1 MLKLVLSQIN
11 PDTIVGMDSLKAQL
25 ETMKLHEFG
34 NNVSKMLTKM
44 QSIHRTLKENGHEP
58 DSYRRYLYTSLRTG
72 PNADFNAFMDRIVD
86 DIQSGCGYNRN
97 ITPDEL
103 IVAARTKFNNMIED
117 KSWGKVDPRDAKIL
131 ALTTK
136 LEKLEKDGVKP
147 SANATNG
154 GNPGGGGP
162 KPKMQPLEEW
172 RKKLDGAFKIVEGR
186 TYYWCKHHK
195 SKDYNYDGL

>member
-1 MLKLVLSQIN
+1 
-11 PDTIVGMDSLKAQL
+11 MD
-25 ETMKLHEFG
+25 
-34 NNVSKMLTKM
+34 N
-44 QSIHRTLKENGHEP
+44 
-58 DSYRRYLYTSLRTG
+58 
-72 PNADFNAFMDRIVD
+72 
-86 DIQSGCGYNRN
+86 IQSGCSYNRN

-117 KSWGKVDPRDAKIL
+117 KLWGKVDPRDAKIL

-162 KPKMQPLEEW
+162 KPKIQPLEELH
-172 RKKLDGAFKIVEGR
+172 KKIDGAFKIVEGR

-195 SKDYNYDGL
+195 SKDYNYDGLYVTSHSKEHHDAWSKDKKDRTGKYHPIIDAAANKERCLPIPHLLLRLLSA